1 MYINLACNDFDQ
13 ISSQDL
19 FQALKNPLKLNTL
32 SLSHNNLMNSLASLG
47 EIMQLNEKLMNLD
60 ITDTKL
66 GISELDK
73 INIALHSNS
82 SIQKLNLSS
91 ST

>member
-1 MYINLACNDFDQ
+1 LYINLACNDFDQ

>member
-73 INIALHSNS
+73 INLALHSNS